1 MNSDIESK
9 TTKILFMDDED
20 IFYMNGLERI
30 IHTAYKHPDNPLIAA
45 DQPWE
50 DNVIMGGTVRKEGDL
65 YRMWYQGLKNNSIHS
80 KLGLYAESSDGIHW
94 EKPDLGLH
102 KDSTGSYSN
111 NLYLNIERNDHNFR
125 VMYTPHMGKGKK
137 YTLLSYGRERPKESA
152 PDGYYIAFSDDGIC
166 WKDGANYPVI
176 PGHQDVGWFTFDN
189 KTNIFRGV
197 VKTFLIIGNFK
208 RRSVMYTQSKDGFN
222 WDLPYPVV
230 LPDAVDEEWTDGRE
244 GHNTQFYGM
253 PIFRYESMLLGFLQ
267 VFKCTGGNVIGGAS
281 MDGTTDVQL
290 VCSRDGKSWKRVG
303 DRSPILERGNNGEW
317 DWGIVQTGHSLVS
330 DSEELR
336 IYYYGSSFRHG
347 QSEPGCKNI
356 GMASWPKD
364 RIVGLRAGTRGG
376 EIRIP
381 LIGSA
386 TQLHINANAAGGK
399 ITANIT
405 NSDGVPI
412 YESNTCHIA
421 TDSLNHTVNL
431 HNYVA
436 PTESVFLNL
445 QMVDAEIFSVFW
457 E

>member
-1 MNSDIESK
+1 
-9 TTKILFMDDED
+9 
-20 IFYMNGLERI
+20 
-30 IHTAYKHPDNPLIAA
+30 
-45 DQPWE
+45 
-50 DNVIMGGTVRKEGDL
+50 
-65 YRMWYQGLKNNSIHS
+65 
-80 KLGLYAESSDGIHW
+80 
-94 EKPDLGLH
+94 
-102 KDSTGSYSN
+102 
-111 NLYLNIERNDHNFR
+111 
-125 VMYTPHMGKGKK
+125 
-137 YTLLSYGRERPKESA
+137 
-152 PDGYYIAFSDDGIC
+152 
-166 WKDGANYPVI
+166 
-176 PGHQDVGWFTFDN
+176 
-189 KTNIFRGV
+189 
-197 VKTFLIIGNFK
+197 
-208 RRSVMYTQSKDGFN
+208 
-222 WDLPYPVV
+222 
-230 LPDAVDEEWTDGRE
+230 
-244 GHNTQFYGM
+244 
-253 PIFRYESMLLGFLQ
+253 MLLGFLQ
-267 VFKCTGGNVIGGAS
+267 VFKCTGGLVIGGAS
-281 MDGTTDVQL
+281 MDGTTDIQL

-364 RIVGLRAGTRGG
+364 RLVGLRAGTRGG